1 MLSVEPSSTF
11 INNSIIKMAIKH
23 AAAKAIRK
31 SAKNRAFN
39 LKVKGEFKSLLK
51 DARKLIAAKEAKE
64 ALKAVQAV
72 AKSLD
77 KAARKKVITK
87 NTAARLKSRIMKSL
101 NAISKK

>member
-1 MLSVEPSSTF
+1 
-11 INNSIIKMAIKH
+11 MAIKH

-39 LKVKGEFKSLLK
+39 LKVKGGFKKLLK
-51 DARKLIAAKEAKE
+51 ESRSLIVAKKIAEAKKSVL
-64 ALKAVQAV
+64 AA

-87 NTAARLKSRIMKSL
+87 NTAARLKSRLMKSL
-101 NAISKK
+101 NAISK

>member
-1 MLSVEPSSTF
+1 
-11 INNSIIKMAIKH
+11 MAIKH

-39 LKVKGEFKSLLK
+39 LKVKAEFKGLVK
-51 DARKLIAAKEAKE
+51 EARKLLVAKKIDEAK
-64 ALKAVQAV
+64 KAVMAA

-77 KAARKKVITK
+77 KSARKKVITK
-87 NTAARLKSRIMKSL
+87 NTAARLKSRLMKAL

>member
-1 MLSVEPSSTF
+1 
-11 INNSIIKMAIKH
+11 MAIKH

-39 LKVKGEFKSLLK
+39 LRVKSEFKGFLK
-51 DARKLIAAKEAKE
+51 EARKHLAAKKIDEAK
-64 ALKAVQAV
+64 KAVASA

-87 NTAARLKSRIMKSL
+87 NTAARLKSRLMKAL
-101 NAISKK
+101 HAISKK